1 MTEQAQ
7 NTETQAIGT
16 TQPVPASVATPEQV
30 AAIQSAQSNLPT
42 TGNTVPAPE
51 PVQIDRL
58 GHNETFTF
66 TDKNGFNWDY
76 EFQFPGVRKAYEIID
91 NARMANGVLANSL
104 LYDGY
109 CENVIV
115 KPAGLTLDDFDNRP
129 GLDEVMEAVDTFCG
143 KRLS

>member
-1 MTEQAQ
+1 MTEQVQ
-7 NTETQAIGT
+7 NTETQTIGA
-16 TQPVPASVATPEQV
+16 TQPTPATVATPEQV
-30 AAIQSAQSNLPT
+30 AAIQAAQSVLPT
-42 TGNTVPAPE
+42 TSNVVPAPK

-58 GHNETFTF
+58 GHNETFVF
-66 TDKNGFNWDY
+66 TDKNGFDWEY
-76 EFQFPGVRKAYEIID
+76 EFQFPGVRKAYEILD
-91 NARMANGVLANSL
+91 NARMSNGVLANSL

-115 KPAGLTLDDFDNRP
+115 KPVGFTLDDFDSRP